1 MQRRTLDAILTMG
14 GLILV
19 IVLVVAGSLLTWGY
33 KFANSNVSD
42 QLSAQ
47 KIVFPPKGSDA
58 LKPKEIGP
66 YLNQYA
72 GQTLTTGKQAEAY
85 ANHFI
90 KVHLAE
96 IAGGKTYSE
105 LSAASMADPTNAKLK
120 GEVDTMFRGTSLRG
134 MLLDAYAFWKMGQI
148 AMWGA
153 IASFILAGVMLVL
166 TILGFVHLRR
176 VPEEA
181 EVHFPMDHGMSQAVE
196 APVPVSV

>member
-58 LKPKEIGP
+58 LKPAEIGP

-72 GQTLTTGKQAEAY
+72 GQQLTTGQQAEAY

-90 KVHLAE
+90 KVHLSE

-181 EVHFPMDHGMSQAVE
+181 EVHFPMDHGMSKADE
-196 APVPVSV
+196 ALVPVSV